1 MSVGGEGIYNHQR
14 PKSPWWVW
22 LLPLP
27 LVWWAAVALACR
39 WQPGQNLA
47 GLLAALT
54 EALNKPLSIHW
65 SEQAPRFLL
74 LFSLAYA
81 VTVLV
86 VTTDQKNY
94 RRGEEHG
101 SARWGSVYDMAK
113 RYRDQ
118 QNLILTK
125 HFSIGLDGRRHRR
138 NLNVLVIGGT
148 GAGKSRSHALPNIL
162 QGCCSYVITDPKG
175 ELLRKT
181 GRFLE
186 KAGYEV
192 RVFDLLNPDS
202 SYGYNPFAY
211 VHDDKDVLRLINN
224 LIRNTTP
231 KGANGSDP
239 FWEKSETALL
249 QALMLYLLHEAPPE
263 EQNFSMVM
271 EMLGVAEVH
280 EDDDRYQSPLDVL
293 FDRLEERKPDSIAVK
308 QYRIYKQAAGKT
320 AKSILVSVGVR
331 LAAFNLPQ
339 IAKLTCADE
348 LDLASIGKRKVALFC
363 CIPDA
368 DTSLNYLVGMIYSQL
383 FQTLYHV
390 ADRECGGRLPVHVHC
405 IMDEFPNIALP
416 DDFDKILATMRSRE
430 ISVSI
435 IIQNMAQLKALF
447 KDSWES
453 LVGNC
458 DSLLYLGGNEKE
470 TYKYISELLG
480 KETLSTDTYNQSKG
494 RNGSYSINHQQTGRD
509 LLTPDEVRL
518 LDNRKAL
525 LFLRG
530 ERPILDDK
538 FDLTRHPNVRFTEDG
553 GAPPYDYATAGAAK
567 DDCPIDPDRINDFEL
582 LEDEDFL
589 APAYRRNSL

>member
-1 MSVGGEGIYNHQR
+1 MRRGNIPIDRIFLVLPGHPFADPKNCEVIPLHLNPLEVVGVQR
-14 PKSPWWVW
+14 TDFPNVP
-22 LLPLP
+22 
-27 LVWWAAVALACR
+27 
-39 WQPGQNLA
+39 
-47 GLLAALT
+47 
-54 EALNKPLSIHW
+54 H
-65 SEQAPRFLL
+65 
-74 LFSLAYA
+74 A

-86 VTTDQKNY
+86 VTADQKNY

-113 RYRDQ
+113 RYRDR

-162 QGCCSYVITDPKG
+162 QGCCSYVITDPKA

-202 SYGYNPFAY
+202 SFGYNPFAY

-231 KGANGSDP
+231 KGANGADP

-249 QALMLYLLHEAPPE
+249 QARMLYLLHEAPPE
-263 EQNFSMVM
+263 EQNFSMIM
-271 EMLGVAEVH
+271 EMLGAAEVH
-280 EDDDRYQSPLDVL
+280 EDDDSYQSPLDVL

-383 FQTLYHV
+383 FQTLYYV
-390 ADRECGGRLPVHVHC
+390 ADRECGGRLPVW
-405 IMDEFPNIALP
+405 DA
-416 DDFDKILATMRSRE
+416 ILRRSRT
-430 ISVSI
+430 SGGC
-435 IIQNMAQLKALF
+435 
-447 KDSWES
+447 S
-453 LVGNC
+453 LRKRGSTLWC
-458 DSLLYLGGNEKE
+458 WICRFWIPAGGK
-470 TYKYISELLG
+470 T
-480 KETLSTDTYNQSKG
+480 
-494 RNGSYSINHQQTGRD
+494 
-509 LLTPDEVRL
+509 
-518 LDNRKAL
+518 
-525 LFLRG
+525 
-530 ERPILDDK
+530 
-538 FDLTRHPNVRFTEDG
+538 
-553 GAPPYDYATAGAAK
+553 
-567 DDCPIDPDRINDFEL
+567 
-582 LEDEDFL
+582 
-589 APAYRRNSL
+589 